1 MKKYPV
7 VTLCGSTRFKNEF
20 IQIQKELTLK
30 GYIVIS
36 VGLFGHGGDAE
47 VWEGMDE
54 NSLTATKMMLDDMH
68 KSKIDMANEIFVI
81 NPGGYIGDST
91 WSEICYAFMAD
102 KKIES
107 MVPIDRKQIENKVSW
122 RKKMAEML
130 AAKQYDVYS
139 HLASDYPSEDALLKD
154 KDMVTIKKGKISIVD
169 PWVPE
174 DVSVPTCDDPFPCH
188 ADQNSGYDPFAV
200 YGKKNMARFVEEI
213 LMRNHA
219 KVASAP
225 SREKMME
232 EIRWYCKELGMSLP
246 QGFPDEMSD
255 EEMLDWLMCWHEFN
269 PCPGN

>member
-20 IQIQKELTLK
+20 IKIQKELTLN

-36 VGLFGHGGDAE
+36 VGLFGHDGDAE

-54 NSLTATKMMLDDMH
+54 NSLTAIKMMLDDMH
-68 KSKIDMANEIFVI
+68 KSKIDMTDEIFVI

-91 WSEICYAFMAD
+91 WSEICYAYMTD
-102 KKIES
+102 KKIVS
-107 MVPIDRKQIENKVSW
+107 MVPIERKRIENKVSW
-122 RKKMAEML
+122 HKKMAEML
-130 AAKQYDVYS
+130 AARQYDVYS

-154 KDMVTIKKGKISIVD
+154 RDMVTIRKGKIATVD
-169 PWVPE
+169 PWAPE
-174 DVSVPTCDDPFPCH
+174 DMSIPTCDDPLPCY
-188 ADQNSGYDPFAV
+188 ADHNSGYDPFMV

-213 LMRNHA
+213 LVRTYA

-232 EIRWYCKELGMSLP
+232 EIGWYCKELGMSLP

-255 EEMLDWLMCWHEFN
+255 GEMRDWLMCWHEFN
-269 PCPGN
+269 SCPDI